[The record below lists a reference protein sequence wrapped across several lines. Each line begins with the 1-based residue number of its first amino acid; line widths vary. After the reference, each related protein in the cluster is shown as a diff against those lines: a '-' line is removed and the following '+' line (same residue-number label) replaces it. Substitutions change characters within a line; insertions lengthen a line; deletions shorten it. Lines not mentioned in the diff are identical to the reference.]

1 MAHLSTADAI
11 ERIGGRAKSTFH
23 TPQTLLLFLWWGT
36 EDNVNEL
43 DPITLEMF
51 WRRFNSTV
59 DELAATLKR
68 TSFSTVVRDVND
80 YAAAIFDRD
89 QRLLAQSPESTPGLC
104 GPLGNMLHHMLI
116 DNPPAAL
123 EDGDVLIG
131 NNPWHGSGHHNDIT
145 VATPVFHGG
154 QIIGYTVTCCHHV
167 DIGGRRATIE
177 SRDNYEEGLRIPHLK
192 IYRAGELNTDV
203 LAFIQS
209 NVRTPDTVLGDLRA
223 QFAANH
229 VGCERIRGMCLE
241 RGWDDLQMVA
251 DEMIRRSEV
260 LAREEITKIPDGVY
274 ESVSPVG
281 IDDGEE
287 VTIKCKVSIAGSD
300 IEIDFAGTS
309 DQVRTAINC
318 TYTYACSYTTFA
330 VNAMLDL
337 PIKMNAGT
345 LKPLTIKADE
355 GSILNCTFPAPV
367 FARTSIGN
375 YMAEVVFAA
384 IASAVPD
391 RITAGAGSTPMWG
404 QYFFGRR
411 QRDNGGF
418 APLNVVNG
426 GLGARPDRDGV
437 SCLSFPV
444 NVGNT
449 PIEVLEND
457 VPIMVHQRA
466 LWPDSAGAGEYRG
479 GFGQLFEVEVLGDEH
494 GPVGDILTSFR
505 AGRLSRPVPG
515 FLGGGDAS
523 QGELDLNGELQNS
536 GIQRSLKPGDR
547 FLCRIPGG
555 GGLGDPKKRA
565 PERIA
570 RDIAHGL
577 ISPEFAKAKH
587 GYSEPGDD

>member
-1 MAHLSTADAI
+1 MNTI
-11 ERIGGRAKSTFH
+11 
-23 TPQTLLLFLWWGT
+23 
-36 EDNVNEL
+36 

-80 YAAAIFDRD
+80 YAAAIFDSER
-89 QRLLAQSPESTPGLC
+89 RLLAQSPESTPGLC
-104 GPLGNMLHHMLI
+104 GPLGSMLRHMLI
-116 DNPPAAL
+116 DNPPEEL
-123 EDGDVLIG
+123 VEGDVLIG

-145 VATPVFHGG
+145 VATPVFLNGR
-154 QIIGYTVTCCHHV
+154 IIGYCVTCCHHV

-177 SRDNYEEGLRIPHLK
+177 SRDNYEEGLRIPHVK
-192 IYRAGELNTDV
+192 IFKAGVLDKQV

-209 NVRTPDTVLGDLRA
+209 NVRSAETVLGDLRA

-229 VGCERIRGMCLE
+229 VGAERMKTMCSE
-241 RGWDDLQMVA
+241 RGWDDLQLVA
-251 DEMIRRSEV
+251 DEMIARSEV
-260 LAREEITKIPDGVY
+260 LARDEIRKIPNGVY
-274 ESVSPVG
+274 KSVSPVG

-287 VTIKCKVSIAGSD
+287 VTIVCTVTID
-300 IEIDFAGTS
+300 DDEIEIDFTGTS
-309 DQVRTAINC
+309 PQVRTAINC
-318 TYTYACSYTTFA
+318 TFTYACSYTTFA
-330 VNAMLDL
+330 VNAILEL
-337 PIKMNAGT
+337 PIKMNEGT
-345 LKPLTIKADE
+345 LRPLTIKAE
-355 GSILNCTFPAPV
+355 PGSILNCNFPAPV

-384 IASAVPD
+384 IAEAMPD

-404 QYFFGRR
+404 QYFFGKR
-411 QRDNGGF
+411 QDGGGF

-457 VPIMVHQRA
+457 VPIMIHQRA

-479 GFGQLFEVEVLGDEH
+479 GFGQLFEVEVLKNEH

-505 AGRLSRPVPG
+505 AGRLALPVPG
-515 FLGGGDAS
+515 FLGGESAPK
-523 QGELDLNGELQNS
+523 GELIYNGVAQYS
-536 GIQRSLKPGDR
+536 GIQRNLKPGDH

-555 GGLGDPKKRA
+555 GGLGDPAKRD
-565 PERIA
+565 PERIR
-570 RDIAHGL
+570 RDIEHGL
-577 ISPEFAKAKH
+577 VSEAFAAEH
-587 GYSEPGDD
+587 YGYGAQAGED

>member
-1 MAHLSTADAI
+1 MSDI
-11 ERIGGRAKSTFH
+11 
-23 TPQTLLLFLWWGT
+23 
-36 EDNVNEL
+36 

-80 YAAAIFDRD
+80 YAAAIFDRER
-89 QRLLAQSPESTPGLC
+89 RLLAQSPESTPGLC
-104 GPLGNMLHHMLI
+104 GPLGSMLRHMLE
-116 DNPPAAL
+116 DNPPDQL

-145 VATPVFHGG
+145 VATPVFLEGR
-154 QIIGYTVTCCHHV
+154 IIGYCVTCCHHV

-192 IYRAGELNTDV
+192 IFKAGELNTDV
-203 LAFIQS
+203 LAFIQN
-209 NVRTPDTVLGDLRA
+209 NVRSAETVLGDLRA

-229 VGCERIRGMCLE
+229 VGAQRLRSMCAE
-241 RGWDDLQMVA
+241 RGWTDLQVIA
-251 DEMIRRSEV
+251 DEMIVRSEA
-260 LAREEITKIPDGVY
+260 LARAEIMKIPNGVY

-287 VTIKCKVSIAGSD
+287 VTIRCKVTIDGD
-300 IEIDFAGTS
+300 EMEIDFAGTS
-309 DQVRTAINC
+309 AQVRTAINC

-330 VNAMLDL
+330 VNAVLEL
-337 PIKMNAGT
+337 PIKMNEGT
-345 LKPLTIKADE
+345 LRPLTIKAEE

-384 IASAVPD
+384 IATAVPD

-404 QYFFGRR
+404 QYFFGKRR
-411 QRDNGGF
+411 DGGGF

-457 VPIMVHQRA
+457 VPIIIHQRA
-466 LWPDSAGAGEYRG
+466 LWADSAGAGEYRG
-479 GFGQLFEVEVLGDEH
+479 GFGQLFEVEVLDGEH
-494 GPVGDILTSFR
+494 GPDGDILASFR
-505 AGRLSRPVPG
+505 AGRLALPVPG
-515 FLGGGDAS
+515 FLGGKNADK
-523 QGELDLNGELQNS
+523 GELYINGTAQNS
-536 GIQRSLKPGDR
+536 GIQRSLKPGDT

-555 GGLGDPKKRA
+555 GGLGHPSARN
-565 PERIA
+565 PESIA
-570 RDIAHGL
+570 RDVENGL
-577 ISPEFAKAKH
+577 VSSEAAAADYGYKAE
-587 GYSEPGDD
+587 G

>member
-1 MAHLSTADAI
+1 MNTI
-11 ERIGGRAKSTFH
+11 
-23 TPQTLLLFLWWGT
+23 
-36 EDNVNEL
+36 

-80 YAAAIFDRD
+80 YAAAIFDSER
-89 QRLLAQSPESTPGLC
+89 RLLAQSPESTPGLC
-104 GPLGNMLHHMLI
+104 GPLGSMLRHMLI
-116 DNPPAAL
+116 DNPPEEL
-123 EDGDVLIG
+123 VEGDVLIG

-145 VATPVFHGG
+145 VATPVFLNGR
-154 QIIGYTVTCCHHV
+154 IIGYCVTCCHHV

-177 SRDNYEEGLRIPHLK
+177 SRDNYEEGLRIPHVK
-192 IYRAGELNTDV
+192 IFKAGVLDKQV

-209 NVRTPDTVLGDLRA
+209 NVRSAETVLGDLRA

-229 VGCERIRGMCLE
+229 VGAERMKTMCSE
-241 RGWDDLQMVA
+241 RGWDDLQLVA
-251 DEMIRRSEV
+251 DEMIARSEV
-260 LAREEITKIPDGVY
+260 LARDEIRKIPNGIY
-274 ESVSPVG
+274 KSVSPVG

-287 VTIKCKVSIAGSD
+287 VTIVCTVTID
-300 IEIDFAGTS
+300 DDEIEIDFTGTS
-309 DQVRTAINC
+309 PQVRTAINC
-318 TYTYACSYTTFA
+318 TFTYACSYTTFA
-330 VNAMLDL
+330 VNAILEL
-337 PIKMNAGT
+337 PIKMNEGT
-345 LKPLTIKADE
+345 LRPLTIKAE
-355 GSILNCTFPAPV
+355 PGSILNCNFPAPV

-384 IASAVPD
+384 IAEAMPD

-404 QYFFGRR
+404 QYFFGKR
-411 QRDNGGF
+411 QDGGGF

-457 VPIMVHQRA
+457 VPIMIHQRA

-479 GFGQLFEVEVLGDEH
+479 GFGQLFEVEVLKNEH

-505 AGRLSRPVPG
+505 AGRLALPVPG
-515 FLGGGDAS
+515 FLGGESAPK
-523 QGELDLNGELQNS
+523 GELIYNGVAQYS
-536 GIQRSLKPGDR
+536 GIQRNLKPGDH

-555 GGLGDPKKRA
+555 GGLGDPAKRD
-565 PERIA
+565 PERIR
-570 RDIAHGL
+570 RDIEHGL
-577 ISPEFAKAKH
+577 VSEAFAAEH
-587 GYSEPGDD
+587 YGYGAQAGED

>member
-1 MAHLSTADAI
+1 MNTI
-11 ERIGGRAKSTFH
+11 
-23 TPQTLLLFLWWGT
+23 
-36 EDNVNEL
+36 

-80 YAAAIFDRD
+80 YAAAIFDAER
-89 QRLLAQSPESTPGLC
+89 RLLAQSPESTPGLC
-104 GPLGNMLHHMLI
+104 GPLGSMLRHMLI
-116 DNPPAAL
+116 DNPP
-123 EDGDVLIG
+123 EDLVEGDVLIG

-145 VATPVFHGG
+145 VATPVFVGG
-154 QIIGYTVTCCHHV
+154 RIIGYCVTCCHHV

-177 SRDNYEEGLRIPHLK
+177 SRDNYEEGLRIPHVK
-192 IYRAGELNTDV
+192 IFKAGVLDKQV

-209 NVRTPDTVLGDLRA
+209 NVRSAETVLGDLRA

-229 VGCERIRGMCLE
+229 VGAERLKAMCAE
-241 RGWDDLQMVA
+241 RGWDDLQLVA
-251 DEMIRRSEV
+251 DEMIQRSEV
-260 LAREEITKIPDGVY
+260 LARDEIRKIPDGVY
-274 ESVSPVG
+274 KSVSQVG

-287 VTIKCKVSIAGSD
+287 VTIACTVTIAD
-300 IEIDFAGTS
+300 DEIEIDFTGTS
-309 DQVRTAINC
+309 PQVRTAINC
-318 TYTYACSYTTFA
+318 TFTYACSYTTFA
-330 VNAMLDL
+330 VNAILEL
-337 PIKMNAGT
+337 PIKMNEGT
-345 LKPLTIKADE
+345 LRPLTIKAE
-355 GSILNCTFPAPV
+355 PGSILNCNFPAPV

-384 IASAVPD
+384 IAEAVPD

-404 QYFFGRR
+404 QYFFGKR
-411 QRDNGGF
+411 QDGGGF

-457 VPIMVHQRA
+457 VPIMIHQRA
-466 LWPDSAGAGEYRG
+466 LWTDSAGAGEFRG
-479 GFGQLFEVEVLGDEH
+479 GFGQLFEVEVLDGDH

-505 AGRLSRPVPG
+505 AGRLTLPVPG
-515 FLGGGDAS
+515 FLGGENAP
-523 QGELDLNGELQNS
+523 NGELIYNGTAQYS

-555 GGLGDPKKRA
+555 GGLGDPKKRD
-565 PERIA
+565 PQRVR
-570 RDIAHGL
+570 RDLENGL
-577 ISPEFAKAKH
+577 ISEAFAAEH
-587 GYSEPGDD
+587 YGHAAQPAGED

>member
-1 MAHLSTADAI
+1 MSNI
-11 ERIGGRAKSTFH
+11 
-23 TPQTLLLFLWWGT
+23 
-36 EDNVNEL
+36 

-80 YAAAIFDRD
+80 YAAAIFDKDR
-89 QRLLAQSPESTPGLC
+89 RLLAQSPESTPGLC
-104 GPLGNMLHHMLI
+104 GPLGSMLRHMLE
-116 DNPPAAL
+116 DNPPEGL
-123 EDGDVLIG
+123 QDGDVLIG

-145 VATPVFHGG
+145 VATPVFLNGR
-154 QIIGYTVTCCHHV
+154 IIGYCVTCCHHV

-177 SRDNYEEGLRIPHLK
+177 SRDNYEEGLRIPHVK
-192 IYRAGELNTDV
+192 IFKAGELNTDV
-203 LAFIQS
+203 LAFIQN
-209 NVRTPDTVLGDLRA
+209 NVRSADTVLGDLRA

-229 VGCERIRGMCLE
+229 VGAQRLRTMCEE
-241 RGWDDLQMVA
+241 RGWDDLQVVA
-251 DEMIRRSEV
+251 DEMIARSEV
-260 LAREEITKIPDGVY
+260 LARDEIRKIPDGVY
-274 ESVSPVG
+274 KSVSPVG

-287 VTIKCKVSIAGSD
+287 VTIVCTVTIAD
-300 IEIDFAGTS
+300 DEMEIDFTGTS
-309 DQVRTAINC
+309 PQVRTAINC
-318 TYTYACSYTTFA
+318 TFTYACSYTTFA
-330 VNAMLDL
+330 VNAVLEL
-337 PIKMNAGT
+337 PIKMNEGT
-345 LKPLTIKADE
+345 LRPLTIKAEE

-384 IASAVPD
+384 IAEAVPD

-404 QYFFGRR
+404 QYFFGKR
-411 QRDNGGF
+411 QDGGGF

-457 VPIMVHQRA
+457 VPIMIHQRA

-479 GFGQLFEVEVLGDEH
+479 GFGQLFEVEVLEGDH

-505 AGRLSRPVPG
+505 AGRLALPVPG
-515 FLGGGDAS
+515 FLGGESAP
-523 QGELDLNGELQNS
+523 NGELIYNGTAQYS
-536 GIQRSLKPGDR
+536 GIQRSLKPGDT

-555 GGLGDPKKRA
+555 GGLGDPKNRD
-565 PERIA
+565 PERVK
-570 RDIAHGL
+570 RDVDYGL
-577 ISPEFAKAKH
+577 VSESFAAEH
-587 GYSEPGDD
+587 YGYGATPAGED